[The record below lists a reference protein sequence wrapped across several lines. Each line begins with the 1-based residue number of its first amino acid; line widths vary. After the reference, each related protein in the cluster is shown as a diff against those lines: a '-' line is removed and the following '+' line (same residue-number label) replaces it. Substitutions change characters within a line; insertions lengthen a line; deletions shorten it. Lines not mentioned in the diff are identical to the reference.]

1 VYGALPNLPNS
12 YNSLVNL
19 TFTLDDILLD
29 HFFAYAFSDDNT
41 PFKYDFRVFQKA
53 GLDNKSHSLRV
64 DLVTDPHAKL
74 RAAFLFDYIEYA
86 YVFITFLHIASKSF
100 MKIS

>member
-1 VYGALPNLPNS
+1 VYGVLPNLPNS

-19 TFTLDDILLD
+19 TFTLDDIVLD
-29 HFFAYAFSDDNT
+29 TFFTYAFSDDKT
-41 PFKYDFRVFQKA
+41 PFKYEVPVFQKA

-74 RAAFLFDYIEYA
+74 RTAFLFDYIEYT
-86 YVFITFLHIASKSF
+86 YVSISFLKLQANHS
-100 MKIS
+100 